1 MAKSVEQV
9 LPLLE
14 IGGGQGKHDFVF
26 SEMYM
31 QAIYFSSFKE
41 IGFFFLIQEFENLI
55 QILICLKQHKFMFS

>member
-41 IGFFFLIQEFENLI
+41 IGFFFSYKNLK
-55 QILICLKQHKFMFS
+55 ILFKFSFA